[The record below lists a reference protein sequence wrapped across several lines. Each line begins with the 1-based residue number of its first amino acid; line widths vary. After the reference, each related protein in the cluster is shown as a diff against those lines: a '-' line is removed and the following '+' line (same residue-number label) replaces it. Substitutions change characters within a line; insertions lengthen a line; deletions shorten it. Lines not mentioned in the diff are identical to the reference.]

1 MPRHATIVALVLVTM
16 LSLTLNAHAECS
28 ATGTGPGNSLRIAIA
43 GNRTHTSSC
52 AAEAPPQISF
62 PARAKASSLEPI
74 RQAED
79 HRWLLAREMG
89 VNAPEDYS
97 HGRSAELDS
106 PVARSISQLQWAD
119 SHDWIHNPPAWMREA
134 VNDAHNYKKRGM
146 PIVHLWDSPRG
157 ALAIGV
163 NSHGTPGLYFS
174 QRLPF

>member
-1 MPRHATIVALVLVTM
+1 MLRHVTIVAPVIVTM
-16 LSLTLNAHAECS
+16 LSFTLNAYAECTAAGNS
-28 ATGTGPGNSLRIAIA
+28 PGNSLRMAIA
-43 GNRTHTSSC
+43 GNRVHTSSC
-52 AAEAPPQISF
+52 TPEAPPRMFS
-62 PARAKASSLEPI
+62 PARAKAPSLEPL
-74 RQAED
+74 RQPED

-89 VNAPEDYS
+89 VNAPYDYS

-119 SHDWIHNPPAWMREA
+119 SNDWIHNPPAWMREA

-146 PIVHLWDSPRG
+146 PIVHLWASPHG
-157 ALAIGV
+157 VLAIGV